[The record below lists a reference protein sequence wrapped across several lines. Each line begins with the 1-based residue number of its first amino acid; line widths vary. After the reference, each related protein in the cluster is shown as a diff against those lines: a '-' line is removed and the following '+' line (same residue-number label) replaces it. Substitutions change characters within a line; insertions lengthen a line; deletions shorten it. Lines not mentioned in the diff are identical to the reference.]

1 MIVFKKITFL
11 DTEEEIDKK
20 INNLLNIIFMDDDEE
35 ENIFKI
41 NPSLTDFLSINEEI
55 EEYAYEFKDK
65 RGALIVTRKK
75 LWDKFVDVINT
86 AGVKYLDED
95 IQDLFYTGQIEN
107 DFFQSNANIYML
119 KHMTID
125 EVLDKMNKYGKKYLT
140 EIDYEILKKVKN
152 LYNSTEKP
160 TNL

>member
-20 INNLLNIIFMDDDEE
+20 INNLLNTMFLEEDDDD

-41 NPSLTDFLSINEEI
+41 NPYITDFLSINEEI

-75 LWDKFVDVINT
+75 IWDKFLDVINT

-107 DFFQSNANIYML
+107 DFFQTNANIYML

-140 EIDYEILKKVKN
+140 EIDYEILKKAKN
-152 LYNSTEKP
+152 LS
-160 TNL
+160 

>member
-140 EIDYEILKKVKN
+140 EIDYEILKKAKN